1 MTPKPDPETEPALA
15 PAPLAPPRIVL
26 VGMMGSGKS
35 TVGQLLAD
43 RLGWA
48 YRDSDAD
55 VETTTGRTV
64 PEIFERDGERAFRR
78 AEAEVLAHACALQ
91 TPVVVSAAGGSV
103 LASDNRRLLAGS
115 GTVVWLRARPDTNAR
130 RVGDGAGRP
139 LLGHDP
145 AGAMARLFAE
155 RAPYYGEVA
164 DLVVDVDDLSPDEV
178 VVRILQF
185 VGPDGAAARPRR
197 SAPPPRSA
205 PQPRSEPQPQP
216 QPPTP
221 TGAP

>member
-1 MTPKPDPETEPALA
+1 MTPEPEPEPLPA
-15 PAPLAPPRIVL
+15 PAPTDPPRLVL

-64 PEIFERDGERAFRR
+64 PEIFERDGEAAFRR
-78 AEAEVLAHACALQ
+78 AEAEVLADACTLR

-103 LASDNRRLLAGS
+103 LAFDNRRLLSGS

-139 LLGHDP
+139 LLGDDP
-145 AGAMARLFAE
+145 AGAMTRLFAE
-155 RAPYYGEVA
+155 RAPFYGEVA
-164 DLVVDVDDLSPDEV
+164 DLVVDVEDLSPEEV
-178 VVRILQF
+178 VARILQF
-185 VGPDGAAARPRR
+185 VGRDGAAARPRR
-197 SAPPPRSA
+197 SEPRPPH
-205 PQPRSEPQPQP
+205 PQP

>member
-1 MTPKPDPETEPALA
+1 MTPEPEPEPEPARRPVPAPPDP
-15 PAPLAPPRIVL
+15 PRLVL

-35 TVGQLLAD
+35 TIGTLLAD

-64 PEIFERDGERAFRR
+64 PEIFERDGEAAFRR
-78 AEAEVLAHACALQ
+78 AEAEVLARACALR

-115 GTVVWLRARPDTNAR
+115 GTVVWLRARPETNAR

-139 LLGHDP
+139 LLGDDP
-145 AGAMARLFAE
+145 AGALTRLFAE
-155 RAPYYGEVA
+155 RAPFYREVA
-164 DLVVDVDDLSPDEV
+164 DLVVDVDDLSPEEV
-178 VVRILQF
+178 VARILRF

-197 SAPPPRSA
+197 SEPAPPQP
-205 PQPRSEPQPQP
+205 PQQ

>member
-1 MTPKPDPETEPALA
+1 MTPTREPLR
-15 PAPLAPPRIVL
+15 PPAPPRIVL

-35 TVGQLLAD
+35 TVGRLLAD

-55 VETTTGRTV
+55 VESTTGRTV
-64 PEIFERDGERAFRR
+64 PEIFASDGEAAFRR
-78 AEAEVLAHACALQ
+78 AEAEVLADACALQ

-115 GTVVWLRARPDTNAR
+115 GTVVWLRARPETNAR

-139 LLGHDP
+139 LLGDDP
-145 AGAMARLFAE
+145 AGAMTRLLTE
-155 RAPYYGEVA
+155 RAPFYDEVA
-164 DLVVDVDDLSPDEV
+164 DLVVDVDDLSPEEAV
-178 VVRILQF
+178 ARILQV
-185 VGPDGAAARPRR
+185 VGPDGAAARPR
-197 SAPPPRSA
+197 PPG
-205 PQPRSEPQPQP
+205 PQSQAQPS
-216 QPPTP
+216 TP

>member
-1 MTPKPDPETEPALA
+1 MTPEPEPEPARRPA
-15 PAPLAPPRIVL
+15 PAPPDPPRLVL

-35 TVGQLLAD
+35 TIGTLLAD

-64 PEIFERDGERAFRR
+64 PEIFERDGEAAFRR
-78 AEAEVLAHACALQ
+78 AEAEVLARACALR

-115 GTVVWLRARPDTNAR
+115 GTVVWLRARPETNAR

-145 AGAMARLFAE
+145 ASAMARLFAE
-155 RAPYYGEVA
+155 RAPFYGEVA
-164 DLVVDVDDLSPDEV
+164 DLVVDVDDLSPEEV
-178 VVRILQF
+178 VGRILQF

-197 SAPPPRSA
+197 S
-205 PQPRSEPQPQP
+205 EPQPEP
-216 QPPTP
+216 QPPPP
-221 TGAP
+221 TGAL